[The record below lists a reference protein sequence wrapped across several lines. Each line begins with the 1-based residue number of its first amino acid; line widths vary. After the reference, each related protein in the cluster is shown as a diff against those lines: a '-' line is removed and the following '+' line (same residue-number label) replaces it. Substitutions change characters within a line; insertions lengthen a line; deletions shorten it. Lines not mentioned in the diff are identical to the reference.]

1 MNAHPT
7 PPAAAATPAPPAPAA
22 WPATADTP
30 SASERLALSRAQL
43 AGWLDHD
50 RAARTA
56 PNAGW
61 DALASLP
68 VLNRWRSHPLVALAL
83 GVAER
88 AWLRP
93 TPSGTAPA
101 LQMLVLGTA
110 ASVLRRHPKAVLTT
124 VALAVAT
131 VFWARWRQRQ
141 ASQAPHGPTL
151 KP

>member
-1 MNAHPT
+1 MNPQHAKPT
-7 PPAAAATPAPPAPAA
+7 EATAPAPQARLALSTTATP
-22 WPATADTP
+22 T
-30 SASERLALSRAQL
+30 ASERLDLSRAQL

-83 GVAER
+83 GAAER

-110 ASVLRRHPKAVLTT
+110 ASVLRRHPKAVLATA
-124 VALAVAT
+124 ALAVAT
-131 VFWARWRQRQ
+131 VFWARWRQRTQ
-141 ASQAPHGPTL
+141 PSSPPT
-151 KP
+151 